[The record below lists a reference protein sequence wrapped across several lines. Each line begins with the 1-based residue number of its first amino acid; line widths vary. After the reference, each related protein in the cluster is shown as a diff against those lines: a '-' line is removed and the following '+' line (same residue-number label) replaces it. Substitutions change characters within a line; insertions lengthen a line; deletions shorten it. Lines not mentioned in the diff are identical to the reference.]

1 MVHYYYLLLVAL
13 GVCSGVFFTA
23 EVREFPLIDSYFV
36 RILFCS
42 IFIDWSVW
50 AVVCRRLIM

>member
-13 GVCSGVFFTA
+13 GVCSGVSFTA

-42 IFIDWSVW
+42 IFLPIGVSGLLSV
-50 AVVCRRLIM
+50 VVS